1 MLVNQINLSTMRPI
15 LLLTLLTLSA
25 CQKSDLIV
33 ELPPVSPTEVA
44 QVAQMSQALAW
55 KIFKQ
60 EQLAKPDQNILLSPF
75 SIQTALLQATNGAQ
89 GNTQDELLQVL
100 NSNGWS
106 IDEINPLH
114 RDLTTLLTKQ
124 SGSPQV
130 TLANHYFYD
139 PSRMTVKTSFL
150 DTLQLYYNCG
160 KTNLAFVNE
169 QNALAAINGWVK
181 TNTQNKINN
190 ILDRVTDDDVA
201 FLINALHFKADW
213 NIGFSEELTFPNPF
227 TLKNGQQVSANY
239 VNADRDFAFVDDPNY
254 RLVDIP
260 FKDSTYSFSLIQASS
275 TNKNPAWALSLDATT
290 YKFLVDQLKVDRA
303 LVYFPR
309 LKLAYENDLIKSLKN
324 LGVNDAFSDR
334 DADFSIMGTAPQ
346 NIFINQIKHKAILEV
361 DEHGAE
367 GAAVTSIGF
376 GITSLP
382 PVFNYDHPFVLVL
395 RHIETNTPLFI
406 GYVADPSF

>member
-1 MLVNQINLSTMRPI
+1 MDEPTKTPFMRP
-15 LLLTLLTLSA
+15 LLLLSLLFLFA
-25 CQKSDLIV
+25 CQKNDLIV
-33 ELPPVSPTEVA
+33 ELPPVSPTEVD
-44 QVAQMSQALAW
+44 QVAQMNQVLAW
-55 KIFKQ
+55 KIFNQ

-89 GNTQDELLQVL
+89 GNTKDELLQAL
-100 NSNGWS
+100 NSNGWA
-106 IDEINPLH
+106 IDDINPKH
-114 RDLTTLLTKQ
+114 KDLTTLLTKQ

-130 TLANHYFYD
+130 TVANHYFYD
-139 PSRMTVKTSFL
+139 PGRMTVKTPYLDKIQFYYKCGADNLSFS
-150 DTLQLYYNCG
+150 
-160 KTNLAFVNE
+160 NE
-169 QNALAAINGWVK
+169 QNALETINGWVK
-181 TNTQNKINN
+181 TNTQNKIDN

-213 NIGFSEELTFPNPF
+213 NIGFSEELTFSNPF
-227 TLKNGQQVSANY
+227 TLHNGQQVTANY
-239 VNADRDFAFVDDPNY
+239 VNADRDFTFAEDPSY

-275 TNKNPAWALSLDATT
+275 TNKNPDWALTLDHTA
-290 YKFLVDQLKVDRA
+290 YKSLVDQLKVDRA

-309 LKLAYENDLIKSLKN
+309 LKLAYENDLIQSLKN
-324 LGVNDAFSDR
+324 LGINDAFSDR
-334 DADFSIMGTAPQ
+334 DADFSIMGTAAQ

-382 PVFNYDHPFVLVL
+382 PVFNYNHPFVLVL
-395 RHIETNTPLFI
+395 RHIATNTPLFI